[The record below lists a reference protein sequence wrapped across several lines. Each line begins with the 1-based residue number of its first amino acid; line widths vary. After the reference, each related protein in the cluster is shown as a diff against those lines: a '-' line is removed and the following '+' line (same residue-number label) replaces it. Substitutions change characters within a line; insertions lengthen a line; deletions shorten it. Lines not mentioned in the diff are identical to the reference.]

1 MEKKLSGRVPKA
13 VHLAY
18 KTLALPDLTT
28 SERAAITV
36 QLLIVEG
43 LRERRRAK
51 NEKEKANSGKPKLG
65 AKDPARFRL

>member
-28 SERAAITV
+28 AERSAITV
-36 QLLIVEG
+36 QLLIIEA

-51 NEKEKANSGKPKLG
+51 NEKTKSTKPKLG